1 VETSLAT
8 VTDPVERPGSL
19 RLAPELTSPKGRR
32 RSSALGRSL
41 LGADL
46 VGSALAA
53 AVAGLAFGAFQGEVL
68 TFVVAAAVSWSACAF
83 TLGLYGGGDDLRAWA
98 SGVPELPRTLAT
110 ALACTWP
117 LFLLAKVLHLPAPA
131 ALAGVAAF
139 GAVLTTGGARAL
151 ARAALHKEAELLQR
165 TVILGSGYVAGH
177 IVEKIRSHPQFGL
190 VPIGIVDDD
199 VHDPG
204 SPDLPVLGGFADLDD
219 ILTVHEPERVIIA
232 FSRASHEELLQCLR
246 LCRDHGVAID
256 VVPRLF
262 EFLDGVR
269 SLDHLGGLPV
279 LSIGTP
285 RLTRSAQV
293 AKRGLDALVAGTA
306 LIGMLPLLA
315 AVAIAIK
322 LDSRGPVLFHQP
334 RAGRERQVFELLKF
348 RSMYT
353 GAEERK
359 RELVSD
365 SDDDVMFKMQADP
378 RITRVGRFLRRFSL
392 DELPQLWNVVRGEMS
407 LVGPRPLILP
417 ETDALSEDWHLR
429 RLELRPGL
437 TGPWQINGRSE
448 TPFHEMV
455 RFDYQY
461 VAGWSLARDLEILL
475 ATIPAVLSGRGAY

>member
-1 VETSLAT
+1 V
-8 VTDPVERPGSL
+8 
-19 RLAPELTSPKGRR
+19 
-32 RSSALGRSL
+32 
-41 LGADL
+41 ADL
-46 VGSALAA
+46 VGAALAA
-53 AVAGLAFGAFQGEVL
+53 GVAGLAFGAFQGQVL
-68 TFVVAAAVSWSACAF
+68 TFVVAAGLSWSACAF
-83 TLGLYGGGDDLRAWA
+83 TLGLYGNGDDLRSWA

-117 LFLLAKVLHLPAPA
+117 LFLLASVLDLPLPA

-151 ARAALHKEAELLQR
+151 ARAALHKEGDLLQR

-177 IVEKIRSHPQFGL
+177 VVEKIRSHPQFGL
-190 VPIGIVDDD
+190 VPIGMVDDD

-204 SPDLPVLGGFADLDD
+204 SPELPVLGGFADLDD
-219 ILTVHEPERVIIA
+219 IFALHEPERVIIA
-232 FSRASHEELLQCLR
+232 FSRASHHEMLQCLR
-246 LCRDHGVAID
+246 TCRDHGVAID

-293 AKRGLDALVAGTA
+293 AKRGLDILVASTA
-306 LIGMLPLLA
+306 LIGMMPLLA

-322 LDSRGPVLFHQP
+322 LDSRGPVLFRQQ
-334 RAGRERQVFELLKF
+334 RAGRGREVFELLKF

-353 GAEERK
+353 NAEERK
-359 RELVSD
+359 LELVGD
-365 SDDDVMFKMQADP
+365 NNLADGVMFKMHADP
-378 RITRVGRFLRRFSL
+378 RITRVGRFLRRYSL
-392 DELPQLWNVVRGEMS
+392 DELPQLWNVVRGQMS

-475 ATIPAVLSGRGAY
+475 ATMPAVLSGRGAY